1 MAENHLRK
9 KSNTIF
15 ERELCTALQQEGA
28 PMSATG
34 QKRTLEL
41 RACTR
46 YETANLCVAVAV
58 VVGPHNS
65 RAEPVG
71 LGPRQ
76 GLRVPID
83 ILHADTVGKSAAQSV
98 SAGETVEPLLKRRI
112 GIARR
117 HAHRSG
123 LERPQ

>member
-1 MAENHLRK
+1 
-9 KSNTIF
+9 
-15 ERELCTALQQEGA
+15 
-28 PMSATG
+28 MSATG

-71 LGPRQ
+71 LGYHGRVRHHNPFPLNSYAIVPI
-76 GLRVPID
+76 LRVPID

-98 SAGETVEPLLKRRI
+98 SAGEAVEPLLKRRI
-112 GIARR
+112 GESSVVPRV
-117 HAHRSG
+117 
-123 LERPQ
+123 